1 MAQTSSTIIK
11 NSLIVSHRS
20 IGIIFV
26 ILITTTHA
34 RITDF
39 SHAKY
44 VPVLDGNVLLW
55 KQRSYVRHSTNLS
68 NFVSIIEDTIKL
80 SQLFPKSHMRKLLEV
95 DIDHMQNS
103 LSSLTI
109 HHRIAR
115 SLDFLGTALKVVA
128 GTPDAADLEKIKFIE
143 AQLVE
148 SNNKQVIV
156 ITEAQKQINALT
168 DTVNKLI
175 KEKRNE
181 FVDSPHLYET
191 LLARNRMLITEIQN
205 IMLTIT
211 LAKSNVINPTIF
223 DHDDL
228 KSIFTE
234 QLTEVPIV
242 SLMGVSNI
250 KIFQSNS
257 IIHILVEYPK
267 VKSICKKVLIYPV
280 AHNNTVLQIH
290 DNIVAECEDGV
301 LPVTECAT
309 TNYATFC
316 KVSTLETCASGLH
329 SGGTALC
336 HTQPSHLEPLT
347 IVDEG
352 IVIINDQT
360 TRIRIDDGPII
371 TTRGTH
377 LITFE
382 RVATINDST
391 LINYSRVVKKSP
403 GIAAS
408 PLLNITG
415 HNNVLS
421 LAMLHRMNEHNLHA
435 IREVKDEASAERS
448 PKIWFAAGVILS
460 LVLYSISFIYQ
471 CWHRRSSSIK
481 LQALVKELSVT
492 EDGNNLKGGI
502 VNNQVHER
510 PSQ

>member
-1 MAQTSSTIIK
+1 
-11 NSLIVSHRS
+11 
-20 IGIIFV
+20 
-26 ILITTTHA
+26 
-34 RITDF
+34 
-39 SHAKY
+39 
-44 VPVLDGNVLLW
+44 
-55 KQRSYVRHSTNLS
+55 
-68 NFVSIIEDTIKL
+68 
-80 SQLFPKSHMRKLLEV
+80 
-95 DIDHMQNS
+95 
-103 LSSLTI
+103 
-109 HHRIAR
+109 
-115 SLDFLGTALKVVA
+115 
-128 GTPDAADLEKIKFIE
+128 
-143 AQLVE
+143 
-148 SNNKQVIV
+148 
-156 ITEAQKQINALT
+156 
-168 DTVNKLI
+168 
-175 KEKRNE
+175 
-181 FVDSPHLYET
+181 VDSPHLYET